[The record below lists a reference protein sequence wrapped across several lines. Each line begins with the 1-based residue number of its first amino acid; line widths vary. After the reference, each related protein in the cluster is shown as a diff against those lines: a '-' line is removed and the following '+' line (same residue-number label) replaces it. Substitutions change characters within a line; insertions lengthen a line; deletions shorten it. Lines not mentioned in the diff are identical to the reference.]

1 MDALTATMVLLRLEG
16 IGPARYWQLLER
28 FASAEAALYQFPQS
42 LLEKL
47 SPRAQAQWREV
58 SNRYAASE
66 LMDWVEQERA
76 RCTDLGVQLLCHSD
90 PDYPALL
97 AEIPQPPPVLYI
109 RGDKGALNLPQVAMV
124 GARRATVAGLDN
136 ARAFAAELASS
147 GFAITSGLA
156 LGVDAAAHR
165 GALQGAGTTIAIL
178 GSGVDRI
185 YPKHNRTLAE
195 DILSAGG
202 ALVSELPIG
211 SSAEAKNFPRRNRII
226 SGLSMGVL
234 LVEAAM
240 RSGSL
245 ITARLA
251 LEQNREVFAIPGSI
265 HNPMAR
271 GCHHLIREGATL
283 VETSA
288 DVASQLGGLLAEPT
302 GTATPAGRSLPEPQR
317 QLIKVLIGG
326 PRSIELLARDTDS
339 DPGELMAVLMQM
351 ELEGLLEQLSGAYQ
365 LTLRG
370 SRYAEDKLAIKSPEE
385 LDSP

>member
-1 MDALTATMVLLRLEG
+1 MDALTATMALLRLEG
-16 IGPARYWQLLER
+16 IGPARYWQLLEH
-28 FASAEAALYQFPQS
+28 FATAEEALQQFPQP
-42 LLEKL
+42 LLQKL
-47 SPRAQAQWREV
+47 SPRAQIQWREF
-58 SNRYAASE
+58 SSRSAASE
-66 LMDWVEQERA
+66 LADWVERERA
-76 RCTDLGVQLLCHSD
+76 RCADLGVQLICHSD

-97 AEIPQPPPVLYI
+97 SETSRPPPVLYI
-109 RGDKGALNLPQVAMV
+109 RGEKSVLNLPQVAMV

-136 ARAFAAELASS
+136 ARAFAAELAGS

-165 GALQGAGTTIAIL
+165 GALQGAGSTIAVL

-185 YPKHNRTLAE
+185 YPKHNRPLAE

-202 ALVSELPIG
+202 ALISELPLG
-211 SSAEAKNFPRRNRII
+211 SNAEAKNFPRRNRII

-271 GCHHLIREGATL
+271 GCHHLIKEGATL

-288 DVASQLGGLLAEPT
+288 DVAGQLGGLLAEPT
-302 GTATPAGRSLPEPQR
+302 PTELPPGKPLPELQQHIIR
-317 QLIKVLIGG
+317 ALAGG
-326 PRSIELLARDTDS
+326 PRSIELLSRDTGIEA
-339 DPGELMAVLMQM
+339 GELMAVLM
-351 ELEGLLEQLSGAYQ
+351 ELELQGLVEQLTGSYQ
-365 LTLRG
+365 LTMKG
-370 SRYAEDKLAIKSPEE
+370 SRYMDGKKLAKTCEE
-385 LDSP
+385 SVSL

>member
-1 MDALTATMVLLRLEG
+1 MDALTATMALLRLEG
-16 IGPARYWQLLER
+16 IGPARYWQLLEH
-28 FASAEAALYQFPQS
+28 FATAEEALQQFPQS
-42 LLEKL
+42 LLQKL
-47 SPRAQAQWREV
+47 SPRAQNQWREF
-58 SNRYAASE
+58 SSRSAASE
-66 LMDWVEQERA
+66 LADWVELERA
-76 RCTDLGVQLLCHSD
+76 RCADLGVQLICHSD

-97 AEIPQPPPVLYI
+97 SETSRPPPVLYI
-109 RGDKGALNLPQVAMV
+109 RGEKSALNLPQVAMV

-136 ARAFAAELASS
+136 ARAFAAELAGS

-165 GALQGAGTTIAIL
+165 GALQGAGSTIAVL

-185 YPKHNRTLAE
+185 YPKHNRSLAE

-202 ALVSELPIG
+202 ALISELPLG
-211 SSAEAKNFPRRNRII
+211 SNAEAKNFPRRNRII

-271 GCHHLIREGATL
+271 GCHYLIKEGATL

-288 DVASQLGGLLAEPT
+288 DVAGQLGGLLAEPT
-302 GTATPAGRSLPEPQR
+302 PTELPPVNHCPSFSNISSERLPEG
-317 QLIKVLIGG
+317 LGVSSYCLVI
-326 PRSIELLARDTDS
+326 
-339 DPGELMAVLMQM
+339 PG
-351 ELEGLLEQLSGAYQ
+351 
-365 LTLRG
+365 LR
-370 SRYAEDKLAIKSPEE
+370 RVN
-385 LDSP
+385 

>member
-1 MDALTATMVLLRLEG
+1 MDALTASMALLRLEG
-16 IGPARYWQLLER
+16 IGPARYWQLLEH
-28 FASAEAALYQFPQS
+28 FATAEEALDQFPQP
-42 LLEKL
+42 LLERL
-47 SPRAQAQWREV
+47 SPRAQSQWREL
-58 SNRYAASE
+58 SHRSGASE
-66 LMDWVEQERA
+66 LILWVEQERA
-76 RCTDLGVQLLCHSD
+76 RCADLGVQLVCHSD
-90 PDYPALL
+90 PDYPSLL
-97 AEIPQPPPVLYI
+97 SEISRPPPVLYI
-109 RGDKGALNLPQVAMV
+109 RGESRALNLPQVAMV

-165 GALQGAGTTIAIL
+165 GALQGSGTTIAVL

-185 YPKHNRTLAE
+185 YPKHNRPLAA
-195 DILSAGG
+195 DILAAGG

-288 DVASQLGGLLAEPT
+288 DVAGQLGGLLAEPT
-302 GTATPAGRSLPEPQR
+302 RTDVPKCDPVPASYR
-317 QLIKVLIGG
+317 QLIKALTGG
-326 PRSIELLARDTDS
+326 PRSIEQLAQDTAS
-339 DPGELMAVLMQM
+339 EPGELMAVLMEM
-351 ELEGLLEQLSGAYQ
+351 ELEGLVEQLTGAYQ
-365 LTLRG
+365 LTLAG
-370 SRYAEDKLAIKSPEE
+370 SRYTEEKLPTKAKEE
-385 LDSP
+385 LGTL